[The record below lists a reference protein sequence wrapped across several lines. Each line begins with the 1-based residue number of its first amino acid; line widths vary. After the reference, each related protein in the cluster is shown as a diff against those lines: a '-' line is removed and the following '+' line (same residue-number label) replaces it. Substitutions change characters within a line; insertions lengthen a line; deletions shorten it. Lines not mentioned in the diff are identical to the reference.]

1 MIPRLMYKNSIKF
14 MKILFLCNIPLD
26 FLGDKWYIGL
36 KLNYEVALMDWM
48 LEGLL
53 QGTQFQKLYNRRI
66 EVLREEYD
74 LRKVDI
80 DILYFLFK
88 SGEHNTSKDISDL
101 NLFNKGH
108 ISQSVGRMVKQK
120 LIYIVQD
127 QEDRRCMHIMLTE
140 KALQIV
146 EEITALRKQMYN
158 IILKGVTEEER
169 KVLLQVSRKVNEN
182 IKGALQNLDTGQEVI
197 YAE

>member
-1 MIPRLMYKNSIKF
+1 
-14 MKILFLCNIPLD
+14 
-26 FLGDKWYIGL
+26 
-36 KLNYEVALMDWM
+36 MDWM
-48 LEGLL
+48 LESLL

-66 EVLREEYD
+66 EDLRRNNN

-127 QEDRRCMHIMLTE
+127 QEDRRCMHIILTDHAVE
-140 KALQIV
+140 IV
-146 EEITALRKQMYN
+146 QEITELRKQMYN

-169 KVLLQVSRKVNEN
+169 NVLLTVSRKVNAN
-182 IKGALQNLDTGQEVI
+182 VKDALGNLETLL
-197 YAE
+197 

>member
-1 MIPRLMYKNSIKF
+1 
-14 MKILFLCNIPLD
+14 
-26 FLGDKWYIGL
+26 
-36 KLNYEVALMDWM
+36 MDWM

-53 QGTQFQKLYNRRI
+53 QGTQFQKLYNRKI
-66 EVLREEYD
+66 EDLRKKNN

-108 ISQSVGRMVKQK
+108 ISQSVGWMVKQK

-127 QEDRRCMHIMLTE
+127 QEDRRCMHIMLTDRAVE
-140 KALQIV
+140 IV
-146 EEITALRKQMYN
+146 EEITELREQMYN
-158 IILKGVTEEER
+158 IILKGVTQEER
-169 KVLLQVSRKVNEN
+169 NVLLTVSRKVNAN
-182 IKGALQNLDTGQEVI
+182 VKDALGNLETLT
-197 YAE
+197 

>member
-1 MIPRLMYKNSIKF
+1 
-14 MKILFLCNIPLD
+14 
-26 FLGDKWYIGL
+26 
-36 KLNYEVALMDWM
+36 MDWM

-53 QGTQFQKLYNRRI
+53 QGTQFQKLYNRKI
-66 EVLREEYD
+66 EALLREYS

-108 ISQSVGRMVKQK
+108 ISQSVGRMVKQH

-127 QEDRRCMHIMLTE
+127 EEDRRCMHIMLTE
-140 KALQIV
+140 RAVKVV

-158 IILKGVTEEER
+158 IILKGVTEEEQSI
-169 KVLLQVSRKVNEN
+169 LLQVSRKVNEN
-182 IKGALQNLDTGQEVI
+182 IKDALEKQDRR
-197 YAE
+197 

>member
-1 MIPRLMYKNSIKF
+1 
-14 MKILFLCNIPLD
+14 
-26 FLGDKWYIGL
+26 
-36 KLNYEVALMDWM
+36 MDWM

-53 QGTQFQKLYNRRI
+53 QGTQFQTLYNRRI
-66 EVLREEYD
+66 EALRKKNN

-88 SGEHNTSKDISDL
+88 SGEHNTSKDICDL

-108 ISQSVGRMVKQK
+108 ISQSVGRMVKQQ

-127 QEDRRCMHIMLTE
+127 QEDRRCMHIMLTDKSLE
-140 KALQIV
+140 II
-146 EEITALRKQMYN
+146 EEITELRKQMYN

-169 KVLLQVSRKVNEN
+169 NILLTVSRKVNAN
-182 IKGALQNLDTGQEVI
+182 VKDALGNLETL
-197 YAE
+197 A

>member
-1 MIPRLMYKNSIKF
+1 
-14 MKILFLCNIPLD
+14 
-26 FLGDKWYIGL
+26 
-36 KLNYEVALMDWM
+36 MDWM
-48 LEGLL
+48 LESLL
-53 QGTQFQKLYNRRI
+53 QGTQFQKLYNRKI
-66 EVLREEYD
+66 DNLRRKNN

-127 QEDRRCMHIMLTE
+127 QEDRRCMHIILTDCAVE
-140 KALQIV
+140 IV
-146 EEITALRKQMYN
+146 QEITELRKQMYN
-158 IILKGVTEEER
+158 IILRGVTEEEQN
-169 KVLLQVSRKVNEN
+169 VLLAVSRKVNANVKDALEN
-182 IKGALQNLDTGQEVI
+182 METLT
-197 YAE
+197 

>member
-1 MIPRLMYKNSIKF
+1 
-14 MKILFLCNIPLD
+14 
-26 FLGDKWYIGL
+26 
-36 KLNYEVALMDWM
+36 MDWM

-53 QGTQFQKLYNRRI
+53 QGTQLQKLYNRRI
-66 EVLREEYD
+66 EDLRREYN

-88 SGEHNTSKDISDL
+88 SGEHNTSKDISNL

-108 ISQSVGRMVKQK
+108 ISQSVGRMVKQH

-127 QEDRRCMHIMLTE
+127 EEDRRCMHIMLTE
-140 KALQIV
+140 NAINVV

-158 IILKGVTEEER
+158 IILSGVTEEEQD
-169 KVLLQVSRKVNEN
+169 VLLRVSQKVNRN
-182 IKGALQNLDTGQEVI
+182 IKDALGNLETSLQ
-197 YAE
+197 

>member
-1 MIPRLMYKNSIKF
+1 

-36 KLNYEVALMDWM
+36 KLNYEVGQMDWM

-53 QGTQFQKLYNRRI
+53 QGTQFQKFYNRRI
-66 EVLREEYD
+66 EDMRREYD

-88 SGEHNTSKDISDL
+88 SGERNTPKDISDL

-108 ISQSVGRMVKQK
+108 ISQSIGRMESQR
-120 LIYIVQD
+120 LIYAVQD
-127 QEDRRCMHIMLTE
+127 QSDRRCMHIMLTD
-140 KALQIV
+140 KAVEVV
-146 EEITALRKQMYN
+146 EEITKLRKQMYD
-158 IILKGVTEEER
+158 IILNGVTQEER
-169 KVLLQVSRKVNEN
+169 DVLLQVSRKVNEN
-182 IKGALQNLDTGQEVI
+182 IKQALGHQT
-197 YAE
+197 

>member
-1 MIPRLMYKNSIKF
+1 
-14 MKILFLCNIPLD
+14 
-26 FLGDKWYIGL
+26 
-36 KLNYEVALMDWM
+36 MDWM

-53 QGTQFQKLYNRRI
+53 QGTQFQKLYNRKI
-66 EVLREEYD
+66 EALRREYS

-108 ISQSVGRMVKQK
+108 ISQSVGRMVKQH

-127 QEDRRCMHIMLTE
+127 EEDRRCMHIMLTE
-140 KALQIV
+140 RAVKVV

-158 IILKGVTEEER
+158 IILKGVTEEEQSI
-169 KVLLQVSRKVNEN
+169 LLQVSRKVNEN
-182 IKGALQNLDTGQEVI
+182 IKDALEKQDRR
-197 YAE
+197 